1 MDKKM
6 FKIGFLVGILLIFG
20 IGIYGYFNIKSIM
33 NDNAIKPIEK
43 VQLDLENSNG
53 EKIILKNEKPIVINF
68 WATWCVPCIE
78 EFPEFEELNKKYSDK
93 VQFLMVSDE
102 DISII
107 EKFKEK
113 KGYNLNM
120 VRSSKT
126 FDKYGLMLRPAT
138 YFYDSNGKLVSKFAG
153 GITKE
158 ELENE
163 IKKII
168 EN

>member
-6 FKIGFLVGILLIFG
+6 FKIGFLVGVLLVIG
-20 IGIYGYFNIKSIM
+20 IGIYGYFNMQSIM
-33 NDNAIKPIEK
+33 NDNTIKPIEL

-53 EKIILKNEKPIVINF
+53 EKIILKNGKPIVINF
-68 WATWCVPCIE
+68 WATWCVPCIQ

-93 VQFLMVSDE
+93 VEFLMISDE
-102 DISII
+102 EISKI
-107 EKFKEK
+107 EKFKAR

-126 FDKYGLMLRPAT
+126 FEKYGLMLRPAT

-153 GITKE
+153 GIAKE

>member
-6 FKIGFLVGILLIFG
+6 FKIGFLVGVLLIVG
-20 IGIYGYFNIKSIM
+20 IGIYGYFNMQSIM
-33 NDNAIKPIEK
+33 NDNTIKPIEL
-43 VQLDLENSNG
+43 VQLDIENSKG
-53 EKIILKNEKPIVINF
+53 EKINLKNGKPFVINF
-68 WATWCVPCIE
+68 WATWCVPCIQ

-93 VQFLMVSDE
+93 VEFLMVSDE
-102 DISII
+102 EISKI

-158 ELENE
+158 ELEDE

>member
-6 FKIGFLVGILLIFG
+6 FKIGFLVGVLMIIG
-20 IGIYGYFNIKSIM
+20 IGIFGYYNMKSIM
-33 NDNAIKPIEK
+33 NDNTIKPIEL

-53 EKIILKNEKPIVINF
+53 EKISLKNGKPFVINF
-68 WATWCVPCIE
+68 WATWCVPCVQ

-93 VQFLMVSDE
+93 VEFLMVSDE
-102 DISII
+102 EISKI
-107 EKFKEK
+107 EKFKAK
-113 KGYNLNM
+113 KGYNLNL

>member
-6 FKIGFLVGILLIFG
+6 FKIGFLAGVLLIIG
-20 IGIYGYFNIKSIM
+20 IGIYGYFNMKSVM
-33 NDNAIKPIEK
+33 NDNTIKPIEL
-43 VQLDLENSNG
+43 VQLDLEKSNG
-53 EKIILKNEKPIVINF
+53 EKIILKNGKPIVINF
-68 WATWCVPCIE
+68 WATWCVPCVQ

-93 VQFLMVSDE
+93 VDFLMISDE
-102 DISII
+102 ENSKI
-107 EKFKEK
+107 EKFKAK

-120 VRSSKT
+120 VRSLKT
-126 FDKYGLMLRPAT
+126 FEKYGLMLRPAT